1 MRAVAGQNR
10 NVSESENLAPTLRW
24 TSILTVWG
32 AAVVFAV
39 VIGVVS
45 EAHAYASWL
54 ALALAGCVIAAL
66 IAQLATQRKEGFVD
80 RLAASVVG
88 AFVILGLA
96 GGVVALVAA
105 VR

>member
-1 MRAVAGQNR
+1 
-10 NVSESENLAPTLRW
+10 VSESENLTPSLRW
-24 TSILTVWG
+24 TSILVVWG

-54 ALALAGCVIAAL
+54 ALALGGCVVGAM
-66 IAQLATQRKEGFVD
+66 IAQLATQEKEGFVD

-88 AFVILGLA
+88 AFVILGIAGAVLA
-96 GGVVALVAA
+96 VVAA
-105 VR
+105 VQ